1 MRMDGRK
8 VRDLMT
14 EELKEEILKIKKKL
28 TLAVI
33 QIGNRSDSNTYIKQ
47 KEKFLNELGIEFL
60 LYKFDLEVSEEEII
74 SLIDKLNK
82 DEQITGIMIQLPIP
96 LNFDFDVLRNRIHY
110 KKDID
115 GMTDINIGKLVAGN
129 KGLIPCTVL
138 GIMKL
143 LSYYEVNLSGANITI
158 LGRSLHIGRS
168 LANLLINCDA
178 SISLC
183 HSKTENLEYFTKN
196 ADIVISGVGKEKFL
210 TVDMVKEGSIVVDV
224 SCNYVDG
231 KLCGD
236 ADFSKLIDKCMLIT
250 PVPGGVGPMTV
261 LAVAENLLSAYKWQ
275 QSK

>member
-47 KEKFLNELGIEFL
+47 KEKFLNELGIKFL

-74 SLIDKLNK
+74 SLIDRLNK

-168 LANLLINCDA
+168 LANLLIDCDA